1 MSAPKRLLIAF
12 LVVLPGLWLATGQI
26 FQAPAEIFAIRPA
39 MMQGT
44 GILAIGAMSLA
55 LVLAMRPVR
64 LEGLLG
70 ELERSL
76 RVAISVGLVGL
87 AIGILGALLVFGA
100 RVLGGGQIR
109 DDQGGVGT
117 GGHESDHRQGERA
130 SGQEFFEVME
140 VHRFVSP
147 IATMKAT
154 VPPVYVDFAIVPSL
168 FE

>member
-70 ELERSL
+70 GLDKGYRL
-76 RVAISVGLVGL
+76 HKWLGITALVAAVI
-87 AIGILGALLVFGA
+87 
-100 RVLGGGQIR
+100 
-109 DDQGGVGT
+109 
-117 GGHESDHRQGERA
+117 H
-130 SGQEFFEVME
+130 
-140 VHRFVSP
+140 
-147 IATMKAT
+147 
-154 VPPVYVDFAIVPSL
+154 
-168 FE
+168 